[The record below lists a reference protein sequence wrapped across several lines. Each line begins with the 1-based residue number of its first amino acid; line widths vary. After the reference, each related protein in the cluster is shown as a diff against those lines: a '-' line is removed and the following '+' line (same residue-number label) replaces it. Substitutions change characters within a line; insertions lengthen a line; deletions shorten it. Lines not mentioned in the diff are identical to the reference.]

1 MVPFAKRMEYMAGS
15 AKVIEDLFKAMGDP
29 ETISFGGGAPAKE
42 TLPAKQLAEICAE
55 LFSRPDFG
63 ARMLQY
69 GAPEGEIELRQVV
82 AEYLLQPKG
91 VNASADEIMIVN
103 GGLET
108 MNLMC
113 QVFIDPGDVILV
125 EAPTFVHCVEIFEM
139 FQARCI
145 AVRTDDEGIC
155 PEDVEAKIKEYN
167 PKFVYVIPTFQNP
180 SGRTLTLERRKKLA
194 ELGTKYDVIILE
206 DDPYR
211 DIRFEGEELPPIKS
225 FDRSG
230 NTVLANSFS
239 KIFSAGARL
248 GYVHAL
254 PEILH
259 KMYNAKTA
267 TNSQT
272 NTTLQLI
279 CAEFFRRGYFAEHL
293 EKTRALYLSRRDV
306 MMESIDRFFPEG
318 TKHTYPQGG
327 LFTWVELPEGI
338 DTTELLKKA
347 NANKLAFVAGEAFFT
362 EGGGK
367 GKNCMRM
374 SFGNVPEEK
383 IRIGVERLGRL
394 IKEEYK

>member
-42 TLPAKQLAEICAE
+42 TLPAKQLAVICAE
-55 LFSRPDFG
+55 LFSRLDFG

-194 ELGTKYDVIILE
+194 ELGTKYAVIILE

-293 EKTRALYLSRRDV
+293 EKTRALYRSRRDV

-383 IRIGVERLGRL
+383 IRIGVERLGKL